1 MHPPKLNDGEEDL
14 EALARGACSQTGLLS
29 TNLQTPNTNLLSFLS
44 TLKVLRKCRDMDRA
58 EKLLDEMLERGV
70 KLDNV
75 TFSTLSTCAS

>member
-1 MHPPKLNDGEEDL
+1 VKKRHLLSRTN
-14 EALARGACSQTGLLS
+14 LLS
-29 TNLQTPNTNLLSFLS
+29 TNLQTPNTNLLSTNLLSFLS

>member
-1 MHPPKLNDGEEDL
+1 
-14 EALARGACSQTGLLS
+14 
-29 TNLQTPNTNLLSFLS
+29 LLSFLS

>member
-1 MHPPKLNDGEEDL
+1 VKKHHLLSRTNL
-14 EALARGACSQTGLLS
+14 LSTNLQTPNTNLLS